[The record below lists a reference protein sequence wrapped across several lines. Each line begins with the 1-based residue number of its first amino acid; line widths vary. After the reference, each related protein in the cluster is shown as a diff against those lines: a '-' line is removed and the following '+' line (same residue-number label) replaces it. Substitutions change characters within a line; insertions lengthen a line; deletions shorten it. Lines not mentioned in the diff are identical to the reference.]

1 MWIENDIDKNDSIL
15 VVGSVSIDMDYL
27 NLNYQ
32 NIHRVYGELN
42 RDHFFKYN
50 NHYPGKSVM
59 KKFFVVSKKYN
70 SYNKIKNIIPNK
82 YTLFKEDESVSVY
95 KVNQL

>member
-1 MWIENDIDKNDSIL
+1 MWIENDVDKNDSIL
-15 VVGSVSIDMDYL
+15 VLGSASIDMDYL

-59 KKFFVVSKKYN
+59 KKFFVVSKKYYR
-70 SYNKIKNIIPNK
+70 YNEIKNIIPNE
-82 YTLFKEDESVSVY
+82 YTLFKEDENVSVY